1 MSRWLIKADIAQ
13 TEVTEISNINE
24 VDRSHKDQSEEQQVS
39 MKYDPK
45 DTYQGNVDIAMTEAE
60 MRNTDE

>member
-24 VDRSHKDQSEEQQVS
+24 VDRSHKDQSEEQHTS
-39 MKYDPK
+39 MQYDK
-45 DTYQGNVDIAMTEAE
+45 NDYQGQEEKNKLIVE
-60 MRNTDE
+60 MEK